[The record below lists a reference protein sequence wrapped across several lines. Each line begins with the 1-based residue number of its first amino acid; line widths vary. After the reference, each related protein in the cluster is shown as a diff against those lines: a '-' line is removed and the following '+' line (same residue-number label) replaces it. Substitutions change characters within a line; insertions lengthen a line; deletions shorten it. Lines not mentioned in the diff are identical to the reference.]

1 MSALEWLSGQLNV
14 VVLYTVPFLVVL
26 TVIIFF
32 HELGHFLVARWCGVK
47 VDAFSI
53 GFGREIF
60 GFTDSKG
67 TRWKF
72 AWLPLGGYVKFF
84 DDEDVM
90 STQPAEAD
98 RPADPAAR
106 EGSFHDKPL
115 IQRAAVVAAGPIAN
129 FLLAIVIFAGIFG
142 FVGRTITSAK
152 VDEIVAGSAAEA
164 AGFQVGDVIKSI
176 DGTTIESFSD
186 MQRIVS
192 INAGNQL
199 IFVVERGG
207 VPVTLEATPRREER
221 IDQLGTK
228 TPVGLLGISRKT
240 GQGDVTVERLGPGAA
255 LWMGVKETWF
265 VIERTFAFFK
275 GLIGGSESAD
285 QLGGPLRIAQYSA
298 ALYSISLTAYINL
311 AAVLS
316 VSIGLLNLFPIPMLD
331 GGHLLYYAIEAIR
344 GKPLSE
350 RVIQMGFKFGMVAVL
365 MLMIFATWQDLL
377 QIRDRIGAF

>member
-1 MSALEWLSGQLNV
+1 MNTVDWLLSQLDV

-32 HELGHFLVARWCGVK
+32 HEMGHFLVARWCGVK

-53 GFGREIF
+53 GFGREIL

-67 TRWKF
+67 TRWKVG
-72 AWLPLGGYVKFF
+72 WLPLGGYVKFF
-84 DDEDVM
+84 DDEDIM
-90 STQPAEAD
+90 STQPVDPD
-98 RPADPAAR
+98 RPVDPEAR
-106 EGSFHDKPL
+106 RVSFHEKPL
-115 IQRAAVVAAGPIAN
+115 WQRAAIVAAGPIAN
-129 FLLAIVIFAGIFG
+129 FLLAIVIFAAIFG
-142 FVGRTITSAK
+142 FVGRTVTAAK
-152 VDEIVAGSAAEA
+152 VDEIQAGSAAEI

-176 DGTTIESFSD
+176 DGAVIESFAVL
-186 MQRIVS
+186 QRFVS
-192 INAGNQL
+192 IRAGNEL
-199 IFVVERGG
+199 TFGVERDGA
-207 VPVTLEATPRREER
+207 PITLRATPKREER
-221 IDQLGTK
+221 VDQLGTK

-240 GQGDVTVERLGPGAA
+240 AEGDIVVERLGPGAA
-255 LWMGVKETWF
+255 VWMGVKETWF
-265 VIERTFAFFK
+265 VIDRTFAFLK
-275 GLIGGSESAD
+275 GLVAGRESAE

-344 GKPLSE
+344 GKPMSE
-350 RVIQMGFKFGMVAVL
+350 RMIQMGFKFGMAAVL